1 MSVTA
6 QTADPIQLAGEIHS
20 RRAWSREQLLEH
32 QHRALRALVD
42 HAASES
48 PYYRE
53 VLGALANDG
62 DVSLADLPTLSKSTL
77 MDEWDRVVTDPRL
90 RLADVEEHLAEAGP
104 PEPLLGEYRAFAT
117 GGSTGLRGVFVNSH
131 RDFELTMAGMLR
143 PMLEFGIGPETRLMS
158 IGSPSPFHLSNQVFA
173 ALRAG
178 RGGSPPLDVTMPLE
192 QLVAAANAYRP
203 EVITTYP
210 TLLRLLAEE
219 QLDGRLAI
227 EPAILVTGSEALSDE
242 IRARARE
249 AWGIEALDVYVS
261 TEGGMMAGECLEHC
275 GRHVWE
281 DMLILE
287 PVDEHNR
294 PVAAGMPSH
303 KVLLT
308 NLWYRT
314 QPLIRYE
321 LADSVTFA
329 EGPNPTGR
337 PYQRIER
344 IEGRSAD
351 IIRLPAP
358 DGGDISV
365 HPFHLRAPFGQLPE
379 VRQYQIQHCDDALRV
394 RVVLDPGADRDVPAR
409 VETALVAA
417 LESAGALPPRVE
429 VEPVDVIARKGAG
442 AKLTLVA

>member
-1 MSVTA
+1 MTP
-6 QTADPIQLAGEIHS
+6 QTTVDPMQLAGELHARGS
-20 RRAWSREQLLEH
+20 WSREQLLDH
-32 QHRALRALVD
+32 QRSAVRELVA

-53 VLGALANDG
+53 ALGSLAG
-62 DVSLADLPTLSKSTL
+62 DDEVSLEDLPTLPKSVL
-77 MDEWDRVVTDPRL
+77 MDQWDHVVTDPRL
-90 RLADVEEHLAEAGP
+90 RLTGVERYLEAGS
-104 PEPLLGEYRAFAT
+104 PEPHLGEYHVFTT
-117 GGSTGLRGVFVNSH
+117 GGSTGMRGVFVNGR

-143 PMLEFGIGPETRLMS
+143 PIVEFGIRPDMRLMS

-192 QLVAAANAYRP
+192 HIVAAANAYGP
-203 EVITTYP
+203 DVIVTYP
-210 TLLRLLAEE
+210 SILRLLAEE

-227 EPAILVTGSEALSDE
+227 EPAAAGTGSEALSDE
-242 IRARARE
+242 VRERVRE
-249 AWGIEALDVYVS
+249 AWGIEAFDVYVS
-261 TEGGMMAGECLEHC
+261 TEGGMMAGECIAHRGC
-275 GRHVWE
+275 HVWE
-281 DMLILE
+281 DMVVLE

-294 PVAAGMPSH
+294 PVPAGTPSD

-308 NLWYRT
+308 NLGYRT

-358 DGGDISV
+358 NGGDVPV
-365 HPFHLRAPFGQLPE
+365 HPFHLRAPFGRLPE
-379 VRQYQIQHCDDALRV
+379 VRQYQIQHSGGALRV
-394 RVVLDPGADRDVPAR
+394 RIVLAPSAGRDVPDR
-409 VETALVAA
+409 VESAL
-417 LESAGALPPRVE
+417 LESLQAAGAVPPRVE
-429 VEPVDVIARKGAG
+429 VEPVAEIPRRGDG